1 MNGHRDKEAFLLD
14 FADALHSVAV
24 PVPEIEDRVRRVGKA
39 LGLEADAFLLQ
50 SVGVLNT
57 GRLTFRRM
65 DFEYHWNLR
74 RLLEL
79 RALTDRLAG
88 GALDLDRGQN
98 ELKRIMSQ
106 PWRFPRWEVVLGY
119 GIYGAAVT
127 ARIGGGWVEIAVA
140 VLVGLVAGLIHL
152 GAVINRPVDLLKSFI
167 AALAGGLVA
176 MALARVLPPFDFARS
191 LFGGVCLLVPAMLL
205 TIGTFEVANDGL
217 EPGIFRLVYGA
228 LRFVLIALGLA
239 VAHQIWRPFGGL
251 PDARATP
258 LPWPVVTALVAA
270 GGAVLTVC
278 LQARRRDLPWVLF
291 GTLLAFGADRLT
303 KLLLGHDGS
312 PLLAALILGVV
323 AIVVGRK
330 PDRAYGTMM
339 IPGLLQLAPGF
350 IGTEA
355 VMRLM
360 RAGGGVGA
368 EEATFFK
375 VSLVT
380 TQLVIGLML
389 AALLAR
395 RRGRGE
401 PAVRSE

>member
-1 MNGHRDKEAFLLD
+1 M
-14 FADALHSVAV
+14 
-24 PVPEIEDRVRRVGKA
+24 
-39 LGLEADAFLLQ
+39 
-50 SVGVLNT
+50 LNT

-74 RLLEL
+74 RLLAL
-79 RALTDRLAG
+79 RTLTEQLAG
-88 GALDLDRGQN
+88 GALDLDRGHA
-98 ELKRIMSQ
+98 ELKRIMSL
-106 PWRFPRWEVVLGY
+106 PWRFPRWQVVLGY

-127 ARIGGGWVEIAVA
+127 ARIGGGWLEMAVA
-140 VLVGLVAGLIHL
+140 VVVGLVAGLIHL

-176 MALARVLPPFDFARS
+176 MALARLLPPFDFARS
-191 LFGGVCLLVPAMLL
+191 LFGGVCMLVPAMLL

-217 EPGIFRLVYGA
+217 EPGFPAGLRGA
-228 LRFVLIALGLA
+228 PVRADRARPRGGAPALAA
-239 VAHQIWRPFGGL
+239 VRWPARRPG
-251 PDARATP
+251 PP
-258 LPWPVVTALVAA
+258 LSWPLVTALVAV

-278 LQARRRDLPWVLF
+278 LQARRRDLPWVVF
-291 GTLLAFGADRLT
+291 GTLLAFGADRLS
-303 KLLLGHDGS
+303 KLLLGHSGS

-323 AIVVGRK
+323 ALVVGRK
-330 PDRAYGTMM
+330 PDRAYGTMV

-360 RAGGGVGA
+360 RIGGGVGA

-389 AALLAR
+389 AVGHERRYVRTERWHDLA
-395 RRGRGE
+395 GD
-401 PAVRSE
+401 RSPG